1 VVSIVGRSFKPVRP
15 GQLLPERL
23 ECSRDPHMN
32 ATAARI
38 RVRSL
43 NRMNR
48 RVFPLFGAISIAV
61 MVSLTATTTADA
73 HRTPRFRTQSATSA
87 TAPASAKKILK
98 KVTKAKRRLKTVP
111 KGRPTLTTP
120 STTVAAAT
128 TVVTAPPASL
138 LPLDGTASSGSTV
151 PVPVPAGDLS
161 ATTLV
166 PAATTTTKAP
176 TTTLPPAP
184 FPAPA
189 NPAIRATA
197 NGMEPY
203 KGLGAWVDRFDWTTQ
218 WSGKATPPV
227 NWTTMDQMAAAGVE
241 TVYIQAAHWAG
252 QVDVLEPDKLIPMI
266 NRAHELGMYVVV
278 WYVPAVQDVNTDLRK
293 TVALANLEVDGIAID
308 VENYTTVPEINE
320 RNRRHIAYS
329 AALRQLLAGRFI
341 TINVVEPTSVDA
353 VANLWTQPNGAPPKT
368 VNSFWR
374 GPFPY
379 KELAPYYDLWTIQTY
394 WTNRAVD
401 SGWRDGYRYVAENV
415 KRLRTNLGRDD
426 VPIHVTG
433 GVGDKVKVLNDLSGF
448 QQAARELN
456 VVGISFYDWVVWPRA
471 WWSYSWGFRKG
482 AREGTI
488 DPRFAPVEP
497 PSYVQTVQP
506 PITTTTK
513 PGAVPVVPAVAIPST
528 VPETVVAIPPVTIPA
543 TSPTTLATVPPNSI
557 AVS

>member
-1 VVSIVGRSFKPVRP
+1 
-15 GQLLPERL
+15 
-23 ECSRDPHMN
+23 
-32 ATAARI
+32 
-38 RVRSL
+38 
-43 NRMNR
+43 MNR
-48 RVFPLFGAISIAV
+48 RAFPLFGAISIAV
-61 MVSLTATTTADA
+61 IVSMTASSADA
-73 HRTPRFRTQSATSA
+73 HRVSPVRTQTAKSLAT
-87 TAPASAKKILK
+87 TAPVVSTPAKKAAK
-98 KVTKAKRRLKTVP
+98 KKTTKAKRRVKTVL
-111 KGRPTLTTP
+111 KGRPKSTITTAP
-120 STTVAAAT
+120 PTTAPPT
-128 TVVTAPPASL
+128 TTSVVTASVTAPPASL
-138 LPLDGTASSGSTV
+138 LPTDGSVGAGSTV
-151 PVPVPAGDLS
+151 PASTSPGDLTI
-161 ATTLV
+161 TTV
-166 PAATTTTKAP
+166 APAPTTTKAP
-176 TTTLPPAP
+176 PTTLPPAP

-197 NGMEPY
+197 NGIEPY

-218 WSGKATPPV
+218 WSGKAVPPV
-227 NWTTMDQMAAAGVE
+227 TWATMDQMAAAGVE
-241 TVYIQAAHWAG
+241 TVYIQASHWAG

-266 NRAHELGMYVVV
+266 NRAHELGMYVVL

-329 AALRQLLAGRFI
+329 AGLRQLLAGRFI

-379 KELAPYYDLWTIQTY
+379 RELAPYYDLWTIQTY

-401 SGWRDGYRYVAENV
+401 SGWRDGYRYVVENV
-415 KRLRTNLGRDD
+415 KRLRANLGRED

-448 QQAARELN
+448 QQAAREMN

-471 WWSYSWGFRKG
+471 WWNYSWGLRKG
-482 AREGTI
+482 AREGII

-497 PSYVQTVQP
+497 PLYIPTVQP

-513 PGAVPVVPAVAIPST
+513 PGTVVVVTGAPVTAAPVPTTIPVAVATTVPAT
-528 VPETVVAIPPVTIPA
+528 TGA
-543 TSPTTLATVPPNSI
+543 TTTPTVPPNSI
-557 AVS
+557 TVS